1 MGRGRLLQP
10 SFLEEL
16 LVCFSKFIA
25 VGFDEEEDVVREFV
39 DGAASSGFRQALVG
53 CLVQKVVREGVLD
66 VCFLVHN
73 GRAEVFIGADSQD
86 VGGVLEQLE

>member
-1 MGRGRLLQP
+1 
-10 SFLEEL
+10 
-16 LVCFSKFIA
+16 
-25 VGFDEEEDVVREFV
+25 
-39 DGAASSGFRQALVG
+39 
-53 CLVQKVVREGVLD
+53 VLD